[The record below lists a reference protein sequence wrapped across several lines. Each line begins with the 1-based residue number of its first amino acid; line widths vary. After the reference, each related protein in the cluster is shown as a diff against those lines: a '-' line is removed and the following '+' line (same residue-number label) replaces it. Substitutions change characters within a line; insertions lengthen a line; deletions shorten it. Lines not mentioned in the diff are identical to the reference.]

1 MKKIFITL
9 LVLIV
14 PFIMVGCQK
23 NVTLENSM
31 SEITRIYF
39 VAENDGIN
47 ANISVG
53 EREEEYIIDGKH
65 TKNCD
70 FSLIAIKFE
79 SLLTQNQIEVN
90 LIINNTSSQLVLD
103 LNPANHFYMTDLGY
117 ALNDTDNI
125 LITYKNFNLSF
136 ENVSKGFG
144 IDYKE
149 ALTIAERH
157 LGDKMNK
164 FYNRNNFVGEG
175 YLKVLT
181 GQDEKNESLFWVL
194 TIVGKNNYKNN
205 VVLSVKNGR
214 VIVSE

>member
-9 LVLIV
+9 LVLIF
-14 PFIMVGCQK
+14 PLIMVGCQK
-23 NVTLENSM
+23 SVTLENSM

-39 VAENDGIN
+39 SAENDGVK

-53 EREEEYIIDGKH
+53 EREEDYIIDGKH

-79 SLLTQNQIEVN
+79 SLLAENQIEVD
-90 LIINNTSSQLVLD
+90 LIINNTLSSLVLD

-117 ALNDTDNI
+117 ALKETDNI
-125 LITYKNFNLSF
+125 VITYKNFNLSF
-136 ENVSKGFG
+136 ENVSEGFG
-144 IDYKE
+144 IDCKE
-149 ALTIAERH
+149 ALRIAERE
-157 LGDKMNK
+157 LGDKMK
-164 FYNRNNFVGEG
+164 GFYSGDNFTGEG

-181 GQDEKNESLFWVL
+181 SQDENDETFFWVL
-194 TIVGKNNYKNN
+194 TIVGKNNYKNDI
-205 VVLSVKNGR
+205 VLSVKDGR